1 MGWVLLQTMLSLAA
15 VLALM
20 VAVVYAMKRWLF
32 GTPPSQQ
39 SAIPVNV
46 LGYRVLQP
54 KRAVYVIKVLSKTMV
69 VGVSEAGMQTLCEL
83 DEESFAQQTEFMNTG
98 ASEVS
103 PSFLSFLKDN
113 LGIMRTKA
121 GSKSPRL
128 KNGTG
133 N

>member
-1 MGWVLLQTMLSLAA
+1 
-15 VLALM
+15 
-20 VAVVYAMKRWLF
+20 
-32 GTPPSQQ
+32 
-39 SAIPVNV
+39 
-46 LGYRVLQP
+46 
-54 KRAVYVIKVLSKTMV
+54 MV

-98 ASEVS
+98 ASEMS

-121 GSKSPRL
+121 GSKSPRS

-133 N
+133 K

>member
-32 GTPPSQQ
+32 GTPTSQQ
-39 SAIPVNV
+39 SAIPIDV

-54 KRAVYVIKVLSKTMV
+54 KRAVYVIKVLGKTMV

-83 DEESFAQQTEFMNTG
+83 DEESRAQQTEFINTG
-98 ASEVS
+98 ASEMS

-113 LGIMRTKA
+113 LGIMRTRT
-121 GSKSPRL
+121 GSKSPRS

-133 N
+133 K